1 MAEFST
7 SGIVPLSAEDFRQRL
22 LRKCEESTAVNEQ
35 FFGANAALIEQV
47 CRRVAQA
54 LSQGQRLFVIGNG
67 GSACDAMHV
76 AVEFAHPIIE
86 KRRAF
91 PAMAL
96 TSDIAF
102 LTAVGNDSDFSQVF
116 SEQLK
121 LHGRSGDIA
130 LAIST
135 SGMSANVNYGL
146 QTARQ
151 IGMVTIAF
159 AGKDGGRI
167 REAAEYCLIV
177 PSFSIHRIQEVHT
190 TLLHT
195 LWDMVHVLLGAE
207 DII

>member
-1 MAEFST
+1 MAELQSTATVQLSSDDFS
-7 SGIVPLSAEDFRQRL
+7 SRL
-22 LRKCEESTAVNEQ
+22 LRKCRESAAVKEQ
-35 FFGANAALIEQV
+35 FFQENAGAIEQV
-47 CRRVAQA
+47 CRRLAEA
-54 LSQGQRLFVIGNG
+54 LRGGHRLFVMGNG

-76 AVEFAHPIIE
+76 AVEFVHPIIE

-91 PAMAL
+91 PAVAL
-96 TSDIAF
+96 TSDVAF
-102 LTAVGNDSDFSQVF
+102 LTAVGNDTDFSQIF

-121 LHGRSGDIA
+121 LNGRSGDVA
-130 LAIST
+130 LGIST

-146 QTARQ
+146 QTAREL
-151 IGMVTIAF
+151 GMVTIGF
-159 AGKDGGRI
+159 AGKDGGRM
-167 REAAEYCLIV
+167 REAAEYCLVV